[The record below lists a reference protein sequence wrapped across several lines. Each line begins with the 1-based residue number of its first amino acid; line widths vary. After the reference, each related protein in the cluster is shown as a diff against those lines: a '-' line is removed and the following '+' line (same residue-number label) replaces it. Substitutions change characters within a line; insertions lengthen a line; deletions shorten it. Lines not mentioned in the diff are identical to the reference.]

1 MFSKERV
8 LNKSISRTACL
19 VSFGVATSQKNIQI
33 SSNVNVAA
41 IIILELDSQLE
52 LDEELTC

>member
-1 MFSKERV
+1 MKYLWIYLLMFSKVRV

-41 IIILELDSQLE
+41 RIILELDS
-52 LDEELTC
+52 

>member
-1 MFSKERV
+1 MKYLWIYLLMFSKVRA
-8 LNKSISRTACL
+8 LNKSTSRTACL

-41 IIILELDSQLE
+41 RIILELDS
-52 LDEELTC
+52 